1 MPIINKVTSLRLF
14 IESLQNSTG
23 GLEIFYSGI
32 FLSRVTI
39 MPQLMLNLN
48 DLLF

>member
-14 IESLQNSTG
+14 VESLQNSTG
-23 GLEIFYSGI
+23 GLGIFYSRI
-32 FLSRVTI
+32 FLSRVPI